1 MYVFLHIIHAFFIF
15 NDSGKKLSLLF
26 DFFPLF
32 YRSKGEGVFDIN
44 KYFLERWKLF
54 MNEKVF
60 MDQYQKSFLDEEEFI
75 TFLQKRE
82 ENSA

>member
-1 MYVFLHIIHAFFIF
+1 
-15 NDSGKKLSLLF
+15 
-26 DFFPLF
+26 
-32 YRSKGEGVFDIN
+32 
-44 KYFLERWKLF
+44 